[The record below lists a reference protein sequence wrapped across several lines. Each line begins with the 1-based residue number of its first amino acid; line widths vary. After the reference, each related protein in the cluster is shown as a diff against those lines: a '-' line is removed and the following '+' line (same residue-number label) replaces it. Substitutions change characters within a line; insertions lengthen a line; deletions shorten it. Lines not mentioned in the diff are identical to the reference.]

1 MRRLPLKAITGLALT
16 MILFASYSIGQDISY
31 SGELIEIENSF
42 GRIDVSVSDEENV
55 VRIESSAGSKNDDRV
70 SAQKTGGRILISVKS
85 NAGNERIDV
94 SVKIPLRSKIKA
106 ITTEGEIR
114 ISGNFALIDA
124 RTGTGTIS
132 TEIPDSDIKYDLK
145 WTASRPRFVADF
157 ELAKVRERSGGRFEI
172 KGRYRAE
179 NNPEN
184 NNSSSEEDEQTVA
197 RDIQLSVS
205 TARGIVLLNVPPNE
219 VTSDL
224 RERPLTEA
232 AKAIIRSGDRVM
244 MDAIRRAAP
253 KYFGDYERTLPPIS
267 RTPQLTSGSRENSN
281 VTGRVKRAAIT
292 VTDLQNRA
300 VPGLAASDFEITE
313 NGLSRQIISV
323 EKVQAPVNLV
333 LLLDVSGSIE
343 NYVTFIRKAARS
355 FVETVDAEDRI
366 SIVIFSEDV
375 KVLANFSTDK
385 TRLSES
391 LDTFD
396 AGGATAYYD
405 SLGFAISESLRP
417 LKGERTAIVI
427 LTDGDDNRS
436 FLAFD
441 SLIGAVEESG
451 ALIYPLYVP
460 SGLVAA
466 SAANGLGDIDP
477 LRNRHLTLT
486 SKADDEGKQLAKV
499 SGGVYYPISQLSQ
512 IQTAYED
519 IVVQLRAGYE
529 ITFSSASAGSPDNDT
544 RQASPTLRIRS
555 KRPNTFVQIGQ
566 VESVQ

>member
-1 MRRLPLKAITGLALT
+1 M
-16 MILFASYSIGQDISY
+16 
-31 SGELIEIENSF
+31 E
-42 GRIDVSVSDEENV
+42 
-55 VRIESSAGSKNDDRV
+55 
-70 SAQKTGGRILISVKS
+70 
-85 NAGNERIDV
+85 
-94 SVKIPLRSKIKA
+94 
-106 ITTEGEIR
+106 
-114 ISGNFALIDA
+114 
-124 RTGTGTIS
+124 GTG
-132 TEIPDSDIKYDLK
+132 
-145 WTASRPRFVADF
+145 
-157 ELAKVRERSGGRFEI
+157 
-172 KGRYRAE
+172 
-179 NNPEN
+179 
-184 NNSSSEEDEQTVA
+184 SSSLCCFGCVGQH
-197 RDIQLSVS
+197 RK
-205 TARGIVLLNVPPNE
+205 
-219 VTSDL
+219 L
-224 RERPLTEA
+224 RHFHKKSSPF
-232 AKAIIRSGDRVM
+232 V
-244 MDAIRRAAP
+244 RR
-253 KYFGDYERTLPPIS
+253 
-267 RTPQLTSGSRENSN
+267 N
-281 VTGRVKRAAIT
+281 GRA
-292 VTDLQNRA
+292 D
-300 VPGLAASDFEITE
+300 
-313 NGLSRQIISV
+313 
-323 EKVQAPVNLV
+323 
-333 LLLDVSGSIE
+333 
-343 NYVTFIRKAARS
+343 
-355 FVETVDAEDRI
+355 DRI

>member
-1 MRRLPLKAITGLALT
+1 M
-16 MILFASYSIGQDISY
+16 MLFASYAIGQEIPY
-31 SGELIEIENSF
+31 SGEVIEIENSF
-42 GRIDVSVSDEENV
+42 GRIDVAEYDSEDM
-55 VRIESSAGSKNDDRV
+55 VRIETAAGSLTDSRI
-70 SAQKTGGRILISVKS
+70 SAKKIGGRIRIIVTP
-85 NAGNERIDV
+85 NAGNERVDI
-94 SVKIPLRSKIKA
+94 SVKVPARSKIKA
-106 ITTEGEIR
+106 VTAEGEIR
-114 ISGNFALIDA
+114 VSGNFALIDA
-124 RTGTGTIS
+124 RSNTGTIS
-132 TEIPDSDIKYDLK
+132 MDTPDTDVKYDLR
-145 WTASRPRFVADF
+145 WTASRPRYVADY

-172 KGRYRAE
+172 KGRHRAE
-179 NNPEN
+179 NDTESGNG
-184 NNSSSEEDEQTVA
+184 SAEEGETPVA
-197 RDIQLSVS
+197 RNVEITVS

-253 KYFGDYERTLPPIS
+253 KYFGDYERSLPPIT
-267 RTPQLTSGSRENSN
+267 RTPQLTAGGRERPNA
-281 VTGRVKRAAIT
+281 TGRVKRATIT
-292 VTDLQNRA
+292 VTDLRNRA
-300 VPGLAASDFEITE
+300 VPSLTASDLEITE
-313 NGLSRQIISV
+313 NGRPQQIISV

-355 FVETVDAEDRI
+355 FVETVDADDRI

-405 SLGFAISESLRP
+405 ALGFTIAESLRP
-417 LKGERTAIVI
+417 LKGERTAIVV

-460 SGLVAA
+460 TGLVAA

-486 SKADDEGKQLAKV
+486 SKADDEGRHLAKV

-519 IVVQLRAGYE
+519 IVVQLRTAYD
-529 ITFSSASAGSPDNDT
+529 ITFSSDAAELPENNT
-544 RQASPTLRIRS
+544 RRASPLLRIRS
-555 KRPNTFVQIGQ
+555 KRENTFVQIGP
-566 VESVQ
+566 VVSVK